1 MMINMPDEMLSRLL
15 PTLSPRHSLAS
26 KDFSRVIERNFHHL
40 CATLPVEQEGEVQQD
55 NNIINF
61 LWKIVSDNF
70 HSNTVECLKL
80 MVYHLSN
87 NLFEPYD
94 VDDSRKIVCDEI
106 LKWFQMGDNYL
117 ILKCILSNR
126 IPTIDAF
133 AEGIFRSAL
142 TAQDRGISKIFLQSG
157 MNPNIKF
164 AGLAAHDRF
173 TPLQLAT
180 LTGNLGI
187 TELLLD
193 FGADTHA
200 VGMSAN
206 MECGQS
212 PLQIACRKG
221 EVGIAMLLISR
232 GAAVDMPLKFGSS
245 ALQSAAQ
252 AGNLEITTL
261 LLENG
266 ADVNAQFGHLG
277 CVLECAIR
285 ARATDVV
292 ELLLKR
298 GANANGAAPGKGKTP
313 LQSAVMID
321 DEPMVKRLLQLG
333 ADVNAP
339 AVNRGGRTALQWA
352 AENGNLE
359 LCQTLLDA
367 GAHVN
372 AAPAQESKPNQPKT
386 TALAAAVSSKTYQLV
401 ELLLKHGADINDC
414 KGERTALETATELND
429 LQMVQLLLKA
439 KANAGQDS
447 SILIAARLKSPELML
462 ALLNAGADINKVDE
476 KRSISA
482 MKPCSALCSAVCTN
496 DINFVEFLLSIGAQ
510 PDAGLSPDKNYNDT
524 PLVAATRLANVPIME
539 LLHNAG
545 ADVNLAPTVC
555 SYTNLGL
562 GGFLNANALQ
572 TAALMGNL
580 GLVQHLLNAGA
591 DLNWPAADDY
601 GRTALQAA
609 VESGNVNL
617 TEFLISEGA
626 DVNSPAAEREG
637 RTALQAAV
645 SRMDVG
651 LVRLLLDAGANAND
665 LLQGGG
671 RTALQIAA
679 ANGANDIIEILHDNG
694 ADVNWP
700 PERSDSGTALQA
712 AVEYGHYHTVQLLLA
727 RGADVNAPASYWYGD
742 TAIQA
747 AASRGYLRIAKLLLN
762 AGADI
767 DAPRAEV
774 GGSTALEA
782 AAREGR
788 LDMLKFLLNA
798 GANIMGNGRAQFQT
812 AMELATENG
821 HDAAAKFLKYHQ
833 IFRRSGP

>member
-1 MMINMPDEMLSRLL
+1 M
-15 PTLSPRHSLAS
+15 
-26 KDFSRVIERNFHHL
+26 
-40 CATLPVEQEGEVQQD
+40 
-55 NNIINF
+55 
-61 LWKIVSDNF
+61 
-70 HSNTVECLKL
+70 ECLKL

-94 VDDSRKIVCDEI
+94 LGKPRKIVCDEI

-117 ILKCILSNR
+117 ILKRILSNR

-157 MNPNIKF
+157 VNPNIKF
-164 AGLAAHDRF
+164 AGVAAHDRF
-173 TPLQLAT
+173 TPLQLAI

-193 FGADTHA
+193 FGADMHA
-200 VGMSAN
+200 VGMLTS

-232 GAAVDMPLKFGSS
+232 GAAVDMPVEFGPS

-252 AGNLEITTL
+252 TGNLEITTL

-266 ADVNAQFGHLG
+266 ADVNAQFGYLG
-277 CVLECAIR
+277 CALECAIR
-285 ARATDVV
+285 ARATNVV

-298 GANANGAAPGKGKTP
+298 GANANGHWKGKTP

-339 AVNRGGRTALQWA
+339 AGNRGGRTALQWA
-352 AENGNLE
+352 AENGNLD
-359 LCQTLLDA
+359 LCQTLLNA

-372 AAPAQESKPNQPKT
+372 AAPAKESKPNQPKT

-401 ELLLKHGADINDC
+401 ELLLKQGADINDC
-414 KGERTALETATELND
+414 RGERTALEAATELND
-429 LQMVQLLLKA
+429 LQMVQLLLKTR
-439 KANAGQDS
+439 ANAGQDR
-447 SILIAARLKSPELML
+447 SILVAARLKSPELIL
-462 ALLNAGADINKVDE
+462 ALLDAGADINKLDE
-476 KRSISA
+476 MQSLGV

-510 PDAGLSPDKNYNDT
+510 PDAGLSPGTLYSDT
-524 PLVAATRLANVPIME
+524 PLVAATRLANVPIIE
-539 LLHNAG
+539 RLLNAG
-545 ADVNLAPTVC
+545 ANVNLAPTVC
-555 SYTNLGL
+555 SYGL
-562 GGFLNANALQ
+562 GRVSTLNALQ
-572 TAALMGNL
+572 TAARMGNL
-580 GLVQHLLNAGA
+580 GLVQLLLNAGA
-591 DLNWPAADDY
+591 DLDWPAAVDN
-601 GRTALQAA
+601 GRTALQVA
-609 VESGNVNL
+609 VEFGNSNL
-617 TEFLISEGA
+617 TKFLIGEGA
-626 DVNSPAAEREG
+626 DVNSPAAKTEG
-637 RTALQAAV
+637 LTALQAAV
-645 SRMDVG
+645 SCMDVG
-651 LVRLLLDAGANAND
+651 LVQLLLDAGAKAND
-665 LLQGGG
+665 LLPGGG
-671 RTALQIAA
+671 STALKIAA

-700 PERSDSGTALQA
+700 PERSASGTALQV
-712 AVEYGHYHTVQLLLA
+712 AVEHGHYHTVQLLLA

-747 AASRGYLRIAKLLLN
+747 AASRGYLRIAELLLN
-762 AGADI
+762 AGADVN
-767 DAPRAEV
+767 APGAEV

-782 AAREGR
+782 AAQEGR
-788 LDMLKFLLNA
+788 LDILKFLVNA
-798 GANIMGNGRAQFQT
+798 GAKITGNGRAQFQR

-821 HDAAAKFLKYHQ
+821 HDAVAKFLKYHQ
-833 IFRRSGP
+833 IF